1 MNSAAGKKQSMAYNK
16 NIQKMTVQHAILGQ
30 LKASLSGL
38 GEETDSTVV
47 FRNVML
53 THFTIKKRAI
63 IEQLKDWGM
72 GKDAMG
78 IQVQGL
84 LQSL

>member
-1 MNSAAGKKQSMAYNK
+1 MNSAAGKKQSLAYNK

-30 LKASLSGL
+30 LKASL